1 MSANGGAHP
10 RVCEPENP
18 ESVRHPAK
26 NPRVRAPIRPPGS
39 MGRGRFTQVEGVVA
53 GSLKNCGILGAG
65 TVGQGAKT
73 MGSYTVALRGV
84 GRSWGCKASEFLRR
98 IDVPAIKSTGH
109 LLR

>member
-1 MSANGGAHP
+1 VSANGGAHP

-73 MGSYTVALRGV
+73 MGSYSQPGQGLPATRGPISRAA
-84 GRSWGCKASEFLRR
+84 GNR
-98 IDVPAIKSTGH
+98 
-109 LLR
+109 